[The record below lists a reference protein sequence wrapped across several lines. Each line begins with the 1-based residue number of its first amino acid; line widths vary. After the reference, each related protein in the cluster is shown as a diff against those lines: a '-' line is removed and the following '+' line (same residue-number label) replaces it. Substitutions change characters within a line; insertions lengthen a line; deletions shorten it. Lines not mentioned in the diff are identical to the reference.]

1 MPVDKPKYWQT
12 RWLEAWQKRNIAA
25 WKRSKARC
33 QNHTPVSKEEKSENY
48 DLSKFVAW
56 LGSNTTPLGLYLKR
70 KFEQRN
76 PCSKEQ
82 LKKKVSVKRGEARLQ
97 KTLLS
102 CVCEAEAVIW
112 NKGGD
117 AKYWQKTWISEMRAV
132 LNLLHW
138 LWAECLL
145 FAIRTQSGYN
155 TGDWRLNQISLESI
169 WTLPRALYPSW
180 AMRPFVSR
188 WEFFIMCSKQNFIES
203 SPAVS
208 EF

>member
-1 MPVDKPKYWQT
+1 MEQPGWDHRGDCTEVGVWWWYGLVGVQTVDIYRRHRECLWINQNTGKQDGSQFP
-12 RWLEAWQKRNIAA
+12 EAWQRRDIAA

-56 LGSNTTPLGLYLKR
+56 LGSNTTPSGLYLKR

-117 AKYWQKTWISEMRAV
+117 AKYWQKIWISKMRAV

-145 FAIRTQSGYN
+145 FAIRTESGYN
-155 TGDWRLNQISLESI
+155 TSDWRLNRISL
-169 WTLPRALYPSW
+169 
-180 AMRPFVSR
+180 
-188 WEFFIMCSKQNFIES
+188 
-203 SPAVS
+203 
-208 EF
+208 